1 MTKLI
6 PDPIVAKER
15 YHVHLRTLGRWD
27 QTPGLGFPPP
37 VYVKQRKYRSA
48 DLLDLWDLHNSREAA
63 ERAHEATISA
73 GKAERAAA
81 TRRAPA
87 PAEAT

>member
-63 ERAHEATISA
+63 ERATKWLQHTHF
-73 GKAERAAA
+73 
-81 TRRAPA
+81 RRKRPR
-87 PAEAT
+87 PEPDR